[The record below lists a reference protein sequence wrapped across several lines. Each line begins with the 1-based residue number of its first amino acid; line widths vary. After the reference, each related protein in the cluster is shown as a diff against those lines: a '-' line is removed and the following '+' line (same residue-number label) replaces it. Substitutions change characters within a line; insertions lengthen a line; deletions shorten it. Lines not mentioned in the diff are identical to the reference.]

1 VCSVNVYIRYQA
13 PGSAG
18 TFYHADA
25 GPAEQKATETGS
37 RRQQRKH
44 YLPADIRS
52 KFSDF
57 PVMESKRDRLKQRD
71 KPQKHKKVAAEVV
84 EKAKQSNS
92 GSTVVS
98 DLGRTDGTEEK
109 MDV

>member
-1 VCSVNVYIRYQA
+1 MNVYVRYQA

-25 GPAEQKATETGS
+25 APAEQKATEAGS

-44 YLPADIRS
+44 HLSAEIRS

-71 KPQKHKKVAAEVV
+71 KPPKHKKVAADVV
-84 EKAKQSNS
+84 EKPKLSNS

-98 DLGRTDGTEEK
+98 DLGRTDSTEEK
-109 MDV
+109 VDVWQ